1 MMGRGHEYKGNRVS
15 LSQFLMAVMLRKGP
29 MYGYEL
35 LKALRKA
42 FDGTW
47 VPKTGALYPALRRL
61 EEHGLIVREERDGK
75 DYYSLSGEGRT
86 WLDEHLASISSEV
99 LFMHH
104 YFEVLSEAALEVRG
118 PAPSPLPSNLF
129 LLLQDA
135 ENDKDKV
142 RVLRMI
148 REMLLHNLQGID
160 AAIERHEKEI
170 ASSAGLKL
178 DRTVQDVHQPEE

>member
-1 MMGRGHEYKGNRVS
+1 MGRGHEYKGNRIS
-15 LSQFLMAVMLRKGP
+15 LPQFMMVVMLRKGP

-47 VPKTGALYPALRRL
+47 VPKTGALYPALKRL
-61 EEHGLIVREERDGK
+61 EEHGLIISEARGGK
-75 DYYSLSGEGRT
+75 DYYSLSSEGRA
-86 WLDEHLASISSEV
+86 WLDEHLASISTEV
-99 LFMHH
+99 LFMHR

-118 PAPSPLPSNLF
+118 PVPSPLPSNLF

-135 ENDKDKV
+135 ENDKDKA

-148 REMLLHNLQGID
+148 REMLLHNLQGIE
-160 AAIERHEKEI
+160 AAIDKHEKDI
-170 ASSAGLKL
+170 AACKGIKIDVSNKD
-178 DRTVQDVHQPEE
+178 DR